1 MNSQNRKDLQKAVDL
16 INEANSIIETIRDEE
31 QEKFDNLSEGL
42 QASERGQAFE
52 ENADNLDSVFS
63 DLENAIDS
71 INDLI

>member
-52 ENADNLDSVFS
+52 ENAANLDSVFS